1 MKMGRSF
8 QTGGFIF
15 YFQTKCNYNIKIIR
29 IKNFQDYKGSGWGH
43 ETRRDVFYAACRYLG
58 QNPTRI
64 ENIYGAGFHSVL
76 QSSSVQL
83 TGEVLE
89 KVKNDPEI
97 QNLQREIVQDIKN
110 DSRYKRFGFPIIRTK
125 GIQLGGHR
133 ADTAMW
139 KQVLEISKLADEYSP
154 TWQVACNELTWLLRS
169 IRLNFKAKA
178 NINGRITIL
187 YHFTDTFDLRPDWAS
202 RSFEYNAICAVLG
215 FIYHDVIGCND
226 ELKIHGNWV
235 VEINN

>member
-1 MKMGRSF
+1 M
-8 QTGGFIF
+8 
-15 YFQTKCNYNIKIIR
+15 
-29 IKNFQDYKGSGWGH
+29 KNFQDYKGSGWGH

-83 TGEVLE
+83 TGEGLE

-97 QNLQREIVQDIKN
+97 QSLQSSIISDIKSDN
-110 DSRYKRFGFPIIRTK
+110 DYKRRVVIHSKSER
-125 GIQLGGHR
+125 IQLGGER
-133 ADTAMW
+133 AGAAMW
-139 KQVLEISKLADEYSP
+139 KQALEISKWADEYNP

-169 IRLNFKAKA
+169 IPVNYTAEADVVGK
-178 NINGRITIL
+178 ITIS
-187 YHFTDTFDLRPDWAS
+187 YNFTDTFDLRPNWQT
-202 RSFEYNAICAVLG
+202 RSTEYNAICAVLG